1 MTGNKREHAV
11 RFLIV
16 DDDPVCRSLL
26 QATLSPYAHCD
37 LAFGGREAI
46 DAVRLS
52 LEDGR
57 PYDLICLDIMM
68 PGTDGHETLEEIRR
82 LEKEREIYGSD
93 GAKVVMTTALQDPR
107 HCLRSFKEGC
117 ESYLTKPIKDTQL
130 FTLIQE
136 LLGELPKMST
146 PETPA
151 NPPVPST
158 SEPSSKDRYLI
169 VDDDRV
175 CRELLK
181 AMLSPYGH
189 CDFAYDGREAID
201 AVRLGLEDN
210 LPYDLITMDIMMPGT
225 SGHDALLGIR
235 KLEAEQGIY
244 GSDGVKVIMT
254 TALRDS
260 KHCIQSFKEGCES
273 YVTKPV
279 DADELLGKMRELGL
293 LDQATV

>member
-1 MTGNKREHAV
+1 MLA
-11 RFLIV
+11 
-16 DDDPVCRSLL
+16 
-26 QATLSPYAHCD
+26 PYAQCD
-37 LAFGGREAI
+37 VAFGGREAI

-52 LEDGR
+52 LEDAR

-82 LEKEREIYGSD
+82 LETERGIYGSD
-93 GAKVVMTTALQDPR
+93 GTKVMMTTALQDSR
-107 HCLRSFKEGC
+107 HCIRSFKEGC
-117 ESYLTKPIKDTQL
+117 ESYLTKPIKDTEL
-130 FTLIQE
+130 FTLIRE

-146 PETPA
+146 PETPT
-151 NPPVPST
+151 NPPAPST
-158 SEPSSKDRYLI
+158 PEPSSKDRYLI

-201 AVRLGLEDN
+201 AVRLGLEDD
-210 LPYDLITMDIMMPGT
+210 LPYDLVTMDIMMPGT

-235 KLEAEQGIY
+235 QLETEQGIY

-279 DADELLGKMRELGL
+279 NADELLNKMRELGL
-293 LDQATV
+293 LDKATV

>member
-1 MTGNKREHAV
+1 MK
-11 RFLIV
+11 FLIV
-16 DDDPVCRSLL
+16 DDDPACRRLL
-26 QATLSPYAHCD
+26 QAILSPYAQCD

-52 LEDGR
+52 LEDGC

-82 LEKEREIYGSD
+82 LEMERGIYGSD
-93 GAKVVMTTALQDPR
+93 GTKIVMVTALRDPR
-107 HCLRSFKEGC
+107 HCIRSFKEGC
-117 ESYLTKPIKDTQL
+117 ESYLTKPIKDTEL
-130 FTLIQE
+130 FTLIRE
-136 LLGELPKMST
+136 LLGELPPMST
-146 PETPA
+146 PETPTDQ
-151 NPPVPST
+151 PVPST
-158 SEPSSKDRYLI
+158 PEPSSDDRYLI

-181 AMLSPYGH
+181 AMLSPHGH

-201 AVRLGLEDN
+201 AVRLALEDGQ
-210 LPYDLITMDIMMPGT
+210 PYDLITMDIMMPGT

-260 KHCIQSFKEGCES
+260 KHCIQSFKEGCEN

-279 DADELLGKMRELGL
+279 NADELLGKMRELGL
-293 LDQATV
+293 LDEVSV